1 MLGLFSLVR
10 KDNGVARSFRSTDS
24 SDPFLYSHSVDLGSL
39 ELIIQTNESLPPNS
53 FDGQCAVFGSL
64 TYGGKKDEE
73 AAKQILAELNPDWSK
88 AYGNWA
94 ILNWASGEVQITLDP
109 LRKFDLFSLNEGELL
124 SNSFFQCCDNAE
136 SLVLDQNAF
145 YEKLCRGYNIG
156 ARTIYQNIKLIGHEK
171 IKLGPDI
178 EVVSN
183 KYQFDPD
190 DAISSREAAIE
201 KQTSSILEY
210 FEQNRFLFNTEGF
223 DLGISSGYDSRLL
236 LAAIMNIGL
245 ENGQLHTHAISQ
257 LSVHSFDRKVA
268 EELAAKAN
276 INLKVVETRKFT
288 SLTGSDLD
296 ASMKA
301 NLDTFQGRNSHNMGA
316 LTQTYTLAYKREVL
330 GDKRIS
336 LNGLGGEI
344 FRNYYNLSAS
354 FSLRPFMQNLLF
366 YKFSSA
372 LVGPK
377 IIEEVMDEFVE
388 RASSILGSKPDWK
401 NTRVWVRRYYSQIR
415 MPHGDAANHNAYNKH
430 VRFLTPFIEPAIL
443 NSAFKI
449 DNHLGTGGDFEGQ
462 MIAKLNNEL
471 ALIRTHYG
479 PKATRGSKKNTILNG
494 LKFYLPQQFWVQKFK
509 IQSSKAGFGTTNL
522 NFLNHLKNESPD
534 FNKAWDFMISLF
546 PNFNWNVLHREFA
559 GLANAALLAQ
569 SIYRV
574 KHKLK

>member
-10 KDNGVARSFRSTDS
+10 KDSEVARSFQSNDS
-24 SDPFLYSHSVDLGSL
+24 SDPFLYAHSVDLGNL
-39 ELIIQTNESLPPNS
+39 QLIIQTNEALPPNS
-53 FDGQCAVFGSL
+53 FNGKCAVLGSL

-73 AAKQILAELNPDWSK
+73 AAKQILAELNPDWTK
-88 AYGNWA
+88 AYGNWV
-94 ILNWASGEVQITLDP
+94 ILNWASGKVQITLDP
-109 LRKFDLFSLNEGELL
+109 LRKFDLYTLNEGELL

-156 ARTIYQNIKLIGHEK
+156 ARTIYQNIKLLGHEK
-171 IKLGPDI
+171 IELGPDI

-183 KYQFDPD
+183 KYKFDPD
-190 DAISSREAAIE
+190 DLFRSREAAIE
-201 KQTSSILEY
+201 KQTNSILEY
-210 FEQNRFLFNTEGF
+210 FEQNRFLFNAEGF

-236 LAAIMNIGL
+236 LAAITNLGL
-245 ENGQLHTHAISQ
+245 ENGQLHTHAIAE

-268 EELAAKAN
+268 EELGSKVN
-276 INLKVVETRKFT
+276 MNLKVVETRKFT
-288 SLTGSDLD
+288 SLIGSDLD

-301 NLDTFQGRNSHNMGA
+301 NLNTFQGRNSHNMGA
-316 LTQTYTLAYKREVL
+316 LTQTYTVAYKREVL

-344 FRNYYNLSAS
+344 FRNYYNLPTG

-372 LVGPK
+372 LVGPR
-377 IIEEVMDEFVE
+377 IIEELMDEFVE
-388 RASSILGSKPDWK
+388 RVSSILESKPDKK
-401 NTRVWVRRYYSQIR
+401 NTRAWVRRYYSQIR

-443 NSAFKI
+443 NSAFNI
-449 DNHLGTGGDFEGQ
+449 DNHLGIGGDFEGA
-462 MIAKLNNEL
+462 MIAMLNNEL

-479 PKATRGSKKNTILNG
+479 PEATKESQKNNILNR
-494 LKFYLPQQFWVQKFK
+494 LKFYLPQRFWVQKFK
-509 IQSSKAGFGTTNL
+509 IQSSKPGFGTANSE
-522 NFLNHLKNESPD
+522 FLNHLKNESPD
-534 FNKAWDFMISLF
+534 FKKAWDFMTALF
-546 PNFNWNVLHREFA
+546 PNLNWSVLHHEFA